1 MSLVFWQKLWYSD
14 MEYIKKYFPYIL
26 AFMLGFVAGYF
37 FCQKTT
43 APVTIDKPPIV
54 KTEYQTQTK
63 TEVVYVPKADGEKT
77 DVEVNVPK
85 QDLNIKVNG
94 KEAVF
99 SKTDNEDY
107 IFERNKLVFD
117 QQSKASINIE
127 VPTIDKTKRFG
138 VGVGF
143 GNNGVAYNIKVPVS
157 KKLDGWGYKDKETTA
172 LGIMISF

>member
-1 MSLVFWQKLWYSD
+1 
-14 MEYIKKYFPYIL
+14 
-26 AFMLGFVAGYF
+26 MLGFVAGYF

-63 TEVVYVPKADGEKT
+63 TEIVYVPKADGEKT

-94 KEAVF
+94 KDAVF
-99 SKTDNEDY
+99 SRADNEDY

-117 QQSKASINIE
+117 QQTKASINIE
-127 VPTIDKTKRFG
+127 VPTIDKTKHYG
-138 VGVGF
+138 IGPGLSNHGLAGMATYPV
-143 GNNGVAYNIKVPVS
+143 IK
-157 KKLDGWGYKDKETTA
+157 KANLDGWVYGDRETAAT
-172 LGIMISF
+172 GIILRF